1 MKKTLIATVVV
12 FLAWDVLDLLIHGV
26 LLHGAYAASPELW
39 RPQAETKM
47 LLLYL
52 TVLVSA
58 LCFCTIYAKWIYPKA
73 LQTGLLFGIWFG
85 IAVGVG
91 MGFGTYSVQ
100 PISYAMALTW
110 FFGTVLEGAVAGLI
124 AAALIRE

>member
-1 MKKTLIATVVV
+1 MKKTLIATAVV
-12 FLAWDVLDLLIHGV
+12 FLVWDVVDFLIHGV
-26 LLHGAYAASPELW
+26 ILHGAYAASRDLW
-39 RPQAETKM
+39 RPQAEMKL

-58 LCFCTIYAKWIYPKA
+58 LCFCTIYAKWIYPKS
-73 LQTGLLFGIWFG
+73 LSTGFLYGLWFG

-100 PISYAMALTW
+100 PIPYAMALTW
-110 FFGTVLEGAVAGLI
+110 FLGTAVEGALAGVI
-124 AAALIRE
+124 AAAVIRD